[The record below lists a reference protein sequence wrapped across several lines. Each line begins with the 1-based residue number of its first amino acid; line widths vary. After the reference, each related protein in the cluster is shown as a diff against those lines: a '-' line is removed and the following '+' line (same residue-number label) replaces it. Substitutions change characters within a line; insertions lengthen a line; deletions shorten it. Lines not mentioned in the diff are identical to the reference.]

1 MCYKIYNLADKK
13 LTKSI
18 MAAGLSEYKM
28 QRLVRFANE
37 NKINLQKAY
46 LHTDASF
53 IKLDLIMMLF
63 ILFFSCSIA
72 VKDSDE
78 LWAFFLIFGAMFII
92 LESTCRFHK
101 GFFKIWR
108 VYLKLRK
115 L

>member
-13 LTKSI
+13 LTNSI

-28 QRLVRFANE
+28 QRLIRFANE

-53 IKLDLIMMLF
+53 IKLDLIITLF

-72 VKDSDE
+72 VGDSNE
-78 LWAFFLIFGAMFII
+78 LWGFFLIFGMLFVV

-108 VYLKLRK
+108 VYIKLRK